1 MGEILCVCE
10 TQFSNLPM
18 QYIFQILL
26 AWKIRFTHRS
36 ISDV

>member
-1 MGEILCVCE
+1 MEEILCVCE
-10 TQFSNLPM
+10 TQFSNLLM

-26 AWKIRFTHRS
+26 ARKIRFTHRI